1 MSSLT
6 VTLNAAGPRDVQADS
21 RFEARRPFD
30 VVLRNEGQGCHV
42 HLELDDALAA
52 AAGVGIDTVFVDE
65 GATERV
71 RVETRPVEEPVEG
84 TLSVV
89 VGYGAE
95 SHDVAVAVEQHH
107 ADPDE
112 VAVDDSLGRP
122 QTRDSGGEGLLLEM
136 VAMAGLS
143 LFAFAVAA
151 WSVRSTGSA
160 LVTGGAG
167 VVVVATAAAAAW
179 SLR

>member
-6 VTLNAAGPRDVQADS
+6 VTLNADGPRDIRADS

-30 VVLRNEGQGCHV
+30 VVLHNEGQGSHV
-42 HLELDDALAA
+42 HLELDDALASV
-52 AAGVGIDTVFVDE
+52 AGVSADTVFVDE
-65 GATERV
+65 GVTERV
-71 RVETRPVEEPVEG
+71 RVDTRPVEDPVEG

-95 SHDVAVAVEQHH
+95 SHEVDVAVEQFR
-107 ADPDE
+107 ADPDD
-112 VAVDDSLGRP
+112 VAVDESLGQP
-122 QTRDSGGEGLLLEM
+122 QPDPSEEESVNLET
-136 VAMAGLS
+136 VALVGLS

-151 WSVRSTGSA
+151 WSVLFTGSP